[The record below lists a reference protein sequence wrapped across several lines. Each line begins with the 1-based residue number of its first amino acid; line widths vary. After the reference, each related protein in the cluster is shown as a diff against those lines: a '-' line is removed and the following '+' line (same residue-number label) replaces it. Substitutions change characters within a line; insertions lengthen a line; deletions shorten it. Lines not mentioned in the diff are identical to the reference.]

1 MFNIIHLINK
11 VLQIPFLII
20 DKLNYLF
27 DIFISYHDR
36 IIHT

>member
-11 VLQIPFLII
+11 ALQIPFSII
-20 DKLNYLF
+20 DKPNYLF
-27 DIFISYHDR
+27 DIFISYYDR